1 MDVLIKF
8 LDGSFK
14 FYKDCDDIDFDIDNY
29 GHYTGGDYFDIYENP
44 EQDPDTVISLDLK
57 TVKLIDVTY
66 HTPVGDQTDRVYFS
80 KQPVKAN
87 NSKKEVKTMSTNENI
102 KEQTAPAAAAEEN
115 EDDFDFADEFNH
127 RGRLFTIDTEGFEG
141 HKAAEVY
148 EAVKDAP
155 LIMKGVFINKD
166 TGYGESVS
174 VVTPNSIIYFGKTNL
189 EAAHSIR
196 DNQKAVNK
204 INEKGAFFRI
214 KTFYS
219 KKFKKDGYSF
229 EFVPKSE
236 IPAEFKGDE
245 ACFKW

>member
-1 MDVLIKF
+1 MKVIVNY
-8 LDGSFK
+8 LDLSRK
-14 FYKDCDDIDFDIDNY
+14 VYNNCDDIDVDP
-29 GHYTGGDYFDIYENP
+29 DYIDIYT
-44 EQDPDTVISLDLK
+44 DPAGDDEPCIGLDLNLVK
-57 TVKLIDVTY
+57 SVFTEIILPDGTVK
-66 HTPVGDQTDRVYFS
+66 TDRVYFNKKS
-80 KQPVKAN
+80 AKTN

-102 KEQTAPAAAAEEN
+102 KEQTAPATVTEAEE
-115 EDDFDFADEFNH
+115 EDDFDFAEEFNH
-127 RGRLFTIDTEGFEG
+127 KGRLFTIDTEGFEG

-148 EAVKDAP
+148 EAVKDAL

-196 DNQKAVNK
+196 DNPKAVNK

-219 KKFKKDGYSF
+219 KKYKKDGYSF